1 MHKDGEKGIRT
12 FQSPLERHSSITAV
26 ANHHCHLREAANA
39 ALQNAFV
46 LKLVLTSEE
55 YDLLLN

>member
-1 MHKDGEKGIRT
+1 MGRKALELSSHHY
-12 FQSPLERHSSITAV
+12 LERHPSITAV